1 MAPFQGDGEPRC
13 LQQVC
18 GPELYQQ
25 SRFLHAWTSNVV
37 ARFFGAV
44 EGWMNSQ
51 VEQARNRS
59 TDEIPSVESFIVLRR
74 QTIGGPIVE
83 GL

>member
-1 MAPFQGDGEPRC
+1 MAPFQGDGESRC

-18 GPELYQQ
+18 NPELYQQ
-25 SRFLHAWTSNVV
+25 SLFLHAPMSDVDI
-37 ARFFGAV
+37 RFFRAV
-44 EGWMNSQ
+44 ESWMNSQ

-74 QTIGGPIVE
+74 RTIGGPIVE